1 MSFNFNKTA
10 TQAVFFCL
18 FLISCNGDA
27 ELESAENSIESTDIS
42 IIESS
47 PPISE
52 IITENA
58 QAIKGVSATLEGLD
72 GSIQKNTQAIEKLSA
87 DLATGDN
94 LSLTSLNTQVIGVN
108 SSSSQTTNLLN
119 SELQAVNNIR
129 EIASIPENSTIAAT
143 IKAQD
148 EDGSSRLKY
157 SLSNASGSSDED
169 ILSID
174 GETGVLTFK
183 SAPNYE
189 DPLDKNKDNT
199 FHFSVIASDGLLSA
213 MASYSFSITNVNERP
228 VISLTKIDDI
238 EEGKTL
244 VATISASDPD
254 ANTSLTYT
262 LVSAKDSDLFTIG
275 AKTGVIKFK
284 TTPDHE
290 KPRDI
295 GSNNSI
301 SFSVQVSDGALI
313 DVQEYSFAITNKN
326 EAPVITITPSSIN
339 DIGNLEE
346 GNTQIASISASDSD
360 AQDSLTYSLINSA
373 GAKDEDLIPLNK
385 KTGVVSFK
393 VSPDYEKPTDIGS
406 NNSINFSVQVS
417 DGALIDVQEYSFAI
431 TNKNEAPVIT
441 TTSFSISENNVIV
454 GAISASDVDSGTT
467 LSYGLAAGAG
477 SDEQLFDINSTTG
490 ALVFKS
496 RPDYETPKDN
506 SGNNTYNISVTA
518 SDGSIKT
525 SKVIEITVQ
534 NVNEDFELIE
544 RVNSLKNLSPNTN
557 YNLLYSD

>member
-1 MSFNFNKTA
+1 MSFNFNKPA

-18 FLISCNGDA
+18 LLVSCNGDA
-27 ELESAENSIESTDIS
+27 ELESSENSFESTDIS

-94 LSLTSLNTQVIGVN
+94 LSLTSLNTQVLGVN
-108 SSSSQTTNLLN
+108 SSSSQATSLLN
-119 SELQAVNNIR
+119 LEGQTVNSIR

-148 EDGSSRLKY
+148 EDGSSQLKY

-174 GETGVLTFK
+174 GETGVVTFK

-213 MASYSFSITNVNERP
+213 IASYSFSITNVNERP
-228 VISLTKIDDI
+228 IISLTKIDDI

-262 LVSAKDSDLFTIG
+262 LISSKDSDLFTIG

-290 KPRDI
+290 MPRDS

-301 SFSVQVSDGALI
+301 NFSVQVSDGALVA
-313 DVQEYSFAITNKN
+313 VQEYSFDIVNRN
-326 EAPVITITPSSIN
+326 EPPFFDTTTPSIN

-360 AQDSLTYSLINSA
+360 AQDSLTYSLINSV
-373 GAKDEDLIPLNK
+373 GAKDEGLISVNK
-385 KTGVVSFK
+385 KTGVVRFK
-393 VSPDYEKPTDIGS
+393 VSPDYEKPIDVGS
-406 NNSINFSVQVS
+406 DNSINFSVQVS

-477 SDEQLFDINSTTG
+477 SDEQLFEINSTTG
-490 ALVFKS
+490 VLVFKS
-496 RPDYETPKDN
+496 RPDYETPKVN

-525 SKVIEITVQ
+525 SKLIEITVQ
-534 NVNEDFELIE
+534 NVNEAPSFL
-544 RVNSLKNLSPNTN
+544 
-557 YNLLYSD
+557 

>member
-1 MSFNFNKTA
+1 MSLNFNKSLI
-10 TQAVFFCL
+10 QAVFFCL
-18 FLISCNGDA
+18 FLVSCNGDA

-87 DLATGDN
+87 DLAIGDN
-94 LSLTSLNTQVIGVN
+94 PSLTSLNTQVFGVN
-108 SSSSQTTNLLN
+108 SSSNQTISLLN
-119 SELQAVNNIR
+119 SEVQAVTNIR

-143 IKAQD
+143 INAQD
-148 EDGSSRLKY
+148 EDGSTQLKY
-157 SLSNASGSSDED
+157 SLSNASGTSDED
-169 ILSID
+169 LLSID
-174 GETGVLTFK
+174 GKNGVVTFK
-183 SAPNYE
+183 SPPNYE

-199 FHFSVIASDGLLSA
+199 FQFSVIVSDGMLSA
-213 MASYSFSITNVNERP
+213 TASYSFSITNVNERP
-228 VISLTKIDDI
+228 VISLAKIDDI
-238 EEGKTL
+238 EEGKIL

-262 LVSAKDSDLFTIG
+262 LINAKDGGLFNIG

-284 TTPDHE
+284 TAPDHE
-290 KPRDI
+290 RPRDS

-301 SFSVQVSDGALI
+301 NFSVQVSDGGLVA
-313 DVQEYSFAITNKN
+313 VQEYSFDIVNRN
-326 EAPVITITPSSIN
+326 EPPFFDTTIPSIN

-346 GNTQIASISASDSD
+346 GNTKIASISASDSD
-360 AQDSLTYSLINSA
+360 TKASLIYLLINSV
-373 GAKDEDLIPLNK
+373 GAKDEGLISINE

-393 VSPDYEKPTDIGS
+393 VSPDYERPIDVGS

-417 DGALIDVQEYSFAI
+417 DGALIAVQEYSFAI

-441 TTSFSISENNVIV
+441 TTSFSISENNVTV

-467 LSYGLAAGAG
+467 LSYGLIERAG

-506 SGNNTYNISVTA
+506 GSDNTYNIMVTA
-518 SDGSIKT
+518 SDGSIET
-525 SKVIEITVQ
+525 SKELLITVQ
-534 NVNEDFELIE
+534 NINEAPSFL
-544 RVNSLKNLSPNTN
+544 
-557 YNLLYSD
+557 

>member
-1 MSFNFNKTA
+1 MSFNFNKPA
-10 TQAVFFCL
+10 TQAVFFCF
-18 FLISCNGDA
+18 FLVSCNGDA

-94 LSLTSLNTQVIGVN
+94 LSLTSLNTQVLGVN
-108 SSSSQTTNLLN
+108 SSSSQTTSLLN
-119 SELQAVNNIR
+119 LEGQTVDSIR

-148 EDGSSRLKY
+148 EDGSSQLKY

-174 GETGVLTFK
+174 GETGVVTFK

-213 MASYSFSITNVNERP
+213 IASYSFSITNVNERP
-228 VISLTKIDDI
+228 VISLAKIDDI

-262 LVSAKDSDLFTIG
+262 FISAKDSDLFTIG

-284 TTPDHE
+284 TMPDHE
-290 KPRDI
+290 KPRDS

-301 SFSVQVSDGALI
+301 NFSVQVSDGALVA
-313 DVQEYSFAITNKN
+313 VQEYSFDIVNRN
-326 EAPVITITPSSIN
+326 EPPFFDTTTPSIN

-360 AQDSLTYSLINSA
+360 AQDSLTYSLINSV
-373 GAKDEDLIPLNK
+373 GAKDEGLISINK

-393 VSPDYEKPTDIGS
+393 VSPDYEKPIDVGS
-406 NNSINFSVQVS
+406 DNSINFSVQVS

-506 SGNNTYNISVTA
+506 GGNNTYNISVTA

-534 NVNEDFELIE
+534 NVNEAPSFL
-544 RVNSLKNLSPNTN
+544 
-557 YNLLYSD
+557 

>member
-1 MSFNFNKTA
+1 MSLNFNKSLI
-10 TQAVFFCL
+10 QAVFFCL
-18 FLISCNGDA
+18 FLVSCNGDA

-87 DLATGDN
+87 DLAIGDN
-94 LSLTSLNTQVIGVN
+94 PSLTSLNTQVFGVN
-108 SSSSQTTNLLN
+108 SSSNQTISLLN
-119 SELQAVNNIR
+119 SEVQAVTNIR

-143 IKAQD
+143 INAQD
-148 EDGSSRLKY
+148 EDGSTQLKY
-157 SLSNASGSSDED
+157 SLSNASGTSDED
-169 ILSID
+169 LLSID
-174 GETGVLTFK
+174 GENGVVTFK
-183 SAPNYE
+183 SPPNYE

-199 FHFSVIASDGLLSA
+199 FQFSVIVSDGMLSA
-213 MASYSFSITNVNERP
+213 TASYSFSITNVNERP
-228 VISLTKIDDI
+228 VISLAKIDDI
-238 EEGKTL
+238 EEGKIL

-262 LVSAKDSDLFTIG
+262 LINAKDGGLFNIG

-284 TTPDHE
+284 TAPDHE
-290 KPRDI
+290 RPRDS

-301 SFSVQVSDGALI
+301 NFSVQVSDGGLVA
-313 DVQEYSFAITNKN
+313 VQEYSFDIVNRN
-326 EAPVITITPSSIN
+326 EPPFFDTTIPSIN

-346 GNTQIASISASDSD
+346 GNTKIASISASDSD
-360 AQDSLTYSLINSA
+360 TKASLIYLLINSV
-373 GAKDEDLIPLNK
+373 GAKDEGLISINE

-393 VSPDYEKPTDIGS
+393 VSPDYERPIDVGS

-417 DGALIDVQEYSFAI
+417 DGALIAVQEYSFAI

-441 TTSFSISENNVIV
+441 TTSFSISENNVTV

-467 LSYGLAAGAG
+467 LSYGLIERAG

-506 SGNNTYNISVTA
+506 GSDNTYNIMVTA
-518 SDGSIKT
+518 SDGSIET
-525 SKVIEITVQ
+525 SKELLITVQ
-534 NVNEDFELIE
+534 NINEAPSFL
-544 RVNSLKNLSPNTN
+544 
-557 YNLLYSD
+557 

>member
-1 MSFNFNKTA
+1 MSFNFNKSA

-18 FLISCNGDA
+18 FLVSCNGDA
-27 ELESAENSIESTDIS
+27 ELESAENSIESPDIS
-42 IIESS
+42 IIESP

-58 QAIKGVSATLEGLD
+58 QAIKGVSATLEDLD

-87 DLATGDN
+87 DLAIAED

-108 SSSSQTTNLLN
+108 STSSQATSLSNL
-119 SELQAVNNIR
+119 EAQAVNNIR

-148 EDGSSRLKY
+148 EDGSSQLKY

-174 GETGVLTFK
+174 GETGVVTFK

-262 LVSAKDSDLFTIG
+262 LINARDSDLFTIG
-275 AKTGVIKFK
+275 AKTGVIRFK

-290 KPRDI
+290 MPRDS

-301 SFSVQVSDGALI
+301 NFSVKVSDGALVA
-313 DVQEYSFAITNKN
+313 VQEYSFDIVNRN
-326 EAPVITITPSSIN
+326 EPPSFDTTIPSIN

-360 AQDSLTYSLINSA
+360 AQDSLIYSLINSV
-373 GAKDEDLIPLNK
+373 GAKDEGLISVNK

-393 VSPDYEKPTDIGS
+393 VSPDYEKPIDVGS
-406 NNSINFSVQVS
+406 DNSINFSVQVS

-506 SGNNTYNISVTA
+506 GGNNTYNISVTA

-534 NVNEDFELIE
+534 NVNEAPSFF
-544 RVNSLKNLSPNTN
+544 
-557 YNLLYSD
+557 

>member
-1 MSFNFNKTA
+1 MSFNFNKPA
-10 TQAVFFCL
+10 TQAVFFCF
-18 FLISCNGDA
+18 FLVSCNGDA

-47 PPISE
+47 PPLSE

-58 QAIKGVSATLEGLD
+58 RAIKGVSATLEGLD

-94 LSLTSLNTQVIGVN
+94 LSLTSLNTQVLGVN
-108 SSSSQTTNLLN
+108 SSSSQTTSLLN
-119 SELQAVNNIR
+119 LEGQTVNSIR

-148 EDGSSRLKY
+148 EDGSSQLKY

-174 GETGVLTFK
+174 GETGVVTFK

-213 MASYSFSITNVNERP
+213 IASYSFSITNVNERP
-228 VISLTKIDDI
+228 VISLAKIDDI

-262 LVSAKDSDLFTIG
+262 FISAKDSDLFTIG

-284 TTPDHE
+284 TIPDHE
-290 KPRDI
+290 KPRDS

-301 SFSVQVSDGALI
+301 NFSVKVSDGALVA
-313 DVQEYSFAITNKN
+313 VQEYSFDIVNRN
-326 EAPVITITPSSIN
+326 EPPFFDTTIPSIN

-360 AQDSLTYSLINSA
+360 AQDSLTYSLINSV
-373 GAKDEDLIPLNK
+373 GAKDEGLISINK

-393 VSPDYEKPTDIGS
+393 VSPDYEKPIDVGS
-406 NNSINFSVQVS
+406 DNSINFSVQVS

-454 GAISASDVDSGTT
+454 GAINASDVDSGTT

-506 SGNNTYNISVTA
+506 GGNNTYNISVTA

-534 NVNEDFELIE
+534 NVNEAPSFL
-544 RVNSLKNLSPNTN
+544 
-557 YNLLYSD
+557 

>member
-1 MSFNFNKTA
+1 MSFNFNKPA
-10 TQAVFFCL
+10 TQAVFFCF
-18 FLISCNGDA
+18 FLVSCNGDS

-94 LSLTSLNTQVIGVN
+94 SSLTSFNTQVIGVN
-108 SSSSQTTNLLN
+108 STSSQTTSLSNL
-119 SELQAVNNIR
+119 EAQAVNNIR
-129 EIASIPENSTIAAT
+129 EIASIPENSTLAAT
-143 IKAQD
+143 IKARD
-148 EDGSSRLKY
+148 EDGSSLLKY

-174 GETGVLTFK
+174 GETGVIRFQ

-213 MASYSFSITNVNERP
+213 IASYSFSITNVNERP
-228 VISLTKIDDI
+228 AISSTKIDDI
-238 EEGKTL
+238 EEGKSL
-244 VATISASDPD
+244 VATISAFDPD

-262 LVSAKDSDLFTIG
+262 LVSAKDSDLFTVG

-284 TTPDHE
+284 TPPDHE

-301 SFSVQVSDGALI
+301 SFSVQVSDGALVA
-313 DVQEYSFAITNKN
+313 VQEYSFDIVNRN
-326 EAPVITITPSSIN
+326 EPPFFDTTIPSIN

-360 AQDSLTYSLINSA
+360 AQDSLTYSLINSV
-373 GAKDEDLIPLNK
+373 GAKDEGLISINK

-393 VSPDYEKPTDIGS
+393 VFPDYEKPIDVGS
-406 NNSINFSVQVS
+406 DNSINFSVQVS

-490 ALVFKS
+490 ALVFKL

-534 NVNEDFELIE
+534 NVNEAPSFL
-544 RVNSLKNLSPNTN
+544 
-557 YNLLYSD
+557 

>member
-1 MSFNFNKTA
+1 MSFNFNKPA
-10 TQAVFFCL
+10 TQAVFFCF
-18 FLISCNGDA
+18 FLVSCNGDA

-94 LSLTSLNTQVIGVN
+94 LSLTSLNTQVLGAN
-108 SSSSQTTNLLN
+108 SSSSQTTSLLN
-119 SELQAVNNIR
+119 LEGQTVNSIR

-148 EDGSSRLKY
+148 EDGSSQLKY

-174 GETGVLTFK
+174 GETGVVTFK

-213 MASYSFSITNVNERP
+213 IASYSFSITNVNERP
-228 VISLTKIDDI
+228 VISLAKIDDI

-262 LVSAKDSDLFTIG
+262 FISAKDSDLFTIG

-290 KPRDI
+290 KPRDS

-301 SFSVQVSDGALI
+301 NFSVQVSDGALVA
-313 DVQEYSFAITNKN
+313 VQEYSFDIVNRN
-326 EAPVITITPSSIN
+326 EPPFFDTTIPSIN

-360 AQDSLTYSLINSA
+360 AQDSLTYSLINSV
-373 GAKDEDLIPLNK
+373 GAKDEGLISVNK

-393 VSPDYEKPTDIGS
+393 VSPDYEKPIDVGS
-406 NNSINFSVQVS
+406 DNSINFSVQVS

-506 SGNNTYNISVTA
+506 GGNNTYNISVTA

-534 NVNEDFELIE
+534 NVNEAPSFL
-544 RVNSLKNLSPNTN
+544 
-557 YNLLYSD
+557 

>member
-1 MSFNFNKTA
+1 MSFNFNKPA
-10 TQAVFFCL
+10 TQAVFFCF
-18 FLISCNGDA
+18 FLVSCNGDA

-94 LSLTSLNTQVIGVN
+94 LSLTSLNTQVLGVN
-108 SSSSQTTNLLN
+108 SSSSQTISLLN
-119 SELQAVNNIR
+119 LEGQAVNNIR

-148 EDGSSRLKY
+148 EDGSSQLKY

-174 GETGVLTFK
+174 GETGVVTFK

-213 MASYSFSITNVNERP
+213 IASYSFSITNVNERP
-228 VISLTKIDDI
+228 VISLAKIDDI

-262 LVSAKDSDLFTIG
+262 FISAKDSDLFTIG

-284 TTPDHE
+284 TMPDHE
-290 KPRDI
+290 KPRDS

-301 SFSVQVSDGALI
+301 NFSVQVSDGALVA
-313 DVQEYSFAITNKN
+313 VQEYSFDIVNRN
-326 EAPVITITPSSIN
+326 EPPFFDTTAPSIN

-360 AQDSLTYSLINSA
+360 AQDSLTYSLINSV
-373 GAKDEDLIPLNK
+373 GAKDEGLISINK

-393 VSPDYEKPTDIGS
+393 VSPDYEKPIDVGS
-406 NNSINFSVQVS
+406 DNSINFSVQVS

-525 SKVIEITVQ
+525 SKLIEITVQ
-534 NVNEDFELIE
+534 NVNEAPSFL
-544 RVNSLKNLSPNTN
+544 
-557 YNLLYSD
+557 

>member
-1 MSFNFNKTA
+1 MSFNFNKSA

-18 FLISCNGDA
+18 FLISCNSDA
-27 ELESAENSIESTDIS
+27 ELDSAEDSIESTDIV
-42 IIESS
+42 IIEPS

-58 QAIKGVSATLEGLD
+58 QAIKEVSSSLDDLD

-87 DLATGDN
+87 DLAKGEN
-94 LSLTSLNTQVIGVN
+94 PALTSLNTQVFGVN
-108 SSSSQTTNLLN
+108 SSSSQTTSLSN
-119 SELQAVNNIR
+119 SEPQAVTNIR
-129 EIASIPENSTIAAT
+129 EISSIPENSTIAAT

-157 SLSNASGSSDED
+157 SLSNASGSTDED

-174 GETGVLTFK
+174 GETGVISFQ

-213 MASYSFSITNVNERP
+213 IASYSFSITNVNERP
-228 VISLTKIDDI
+228 IISLTKIDAI

-262 LVSAKDSDLFTIG
+262 LISAKDSDLFTIG

-290 KPRDI
+290 MPRDS

-301 SFSVQVSDGALI
+301 NFSVQVSDGALVA
-313 DVQEYSFAITNKN
+313 VQEYSFDIVNRN
-326 EAPVITITPSSIN
+326 EPPFFDTTTPSIN

-360 AQDSLTYSLINSA
+360 AQDSLTYSLINSV
-373 GAKDEDLIPLNK
+373 GAKDEGLISVNK

-393 VSPDYEKPTDIGS
+393 VSPDYEKPIDVGS
-406 NNSINFSVQVS
+406 DNSINFSVQVS

-525 SKVIEITVQ
+525 SKAIEITVQ
-534 NVNEDFELIE
+534 NVNEAPSFL
-544 RVNSLKNLSPNTN
+544 
-557 YNLLYSD
+557 

>member
-1 MSFNFNKTA
+1 MSFNFNKSA

-18 FLISCNGDA
+18 FLVSCNGDA
-27 ELESAENSIESTDIS
+27 ELESAENSIESPDIS

-58 QAIKGVSATLEGLD
+58 QAIKGVSATLEDLD

-87 DLATGDN
+87 DLAIAED

-108 SSSSQTTNLLN
+108 STSSQATSLSNL
-119 SELQAVNNIR
+119 EAQAVNNIR

-143 IKAQD
+143 IKARD

-174 GETGVLTFK
+174 GETGVVTFK

-213 MASYSFSITNVNERP
+213 IASYSFSITNVNERP

-262 LVSAKDSDLFTIG
+262 FISAKDSDLFTIG

-290 KPRDI
+290 KPRDS

-301 SFSVQVSDGALI
+301 NFSVQVSDGALVA
-313 DVQEYSFAITNKN
+313 VQEYSFDIVNRN
-326 EAPVITITPSSIN
+326 EPPFFDTTTPSIN

-360 AQDSLTYSLINSA
+360 AQDSLTYSLINSV
-373 GAKDEDLIPLNK
+373 GAKDEGLISVNK

-393 VSPDYEKPTDIGS
+393 VSPDYEKPIDVGS
-406 NNSINFSVQVS
+406 DNSINFSVQVS

-534 NVNEDFELIE
+534 NVNEAPSFL
-544 RVNSLKNLSPNTN
+544 
-557 YNLLYSD
+557 

>member
-1 MSFNFNKTA
+1 MSLNFNKSLI
-10 TQAVFFCL
+10 QAVFFCL
-18 FLISCNGDA
+18 FLVSCNGDA

-87 DLATGDN
+87 DLAIGDN
-94 LSLTSLNTQVIGVN
+94 PSLTSLNTQVFGVN
-108 SSSSQTTNLLN
+108 SSSNQTISLLN
-119 SELQAVNNIR
+119 SEVQAVTNIR

-143 IKAQD
+143 INAQD
-148 EDGSSRLKY
+148 EDGSTQLKY
-157 SLSNASGSSDED
+157 SLSNASGTSDED
-169 ILSID
+169 LLSID
-174 GETGVLTFK
+174 GENGVVTFK
-183 SAPNYE
+183 SPPNYE

-199 FHFSVIASDGLLSA
+199 FQFSVIVSDGMLSA
-213 MASYSFSITNVNERP
+213 TASYSFSITNVNERP
-228 VISLTKIDDI
+228 VISLAKIDDI
-238 EEGKTL
+238 EEGKIL

-262 LVSAKDSDLFTIG
+262 LINAKDGGLFNIG

-284 TTPDHE
+284 TAPDHE
-290 KPRDI
+290 RPKDS

-301 SFSVQVSDGALI
+301 NFSVQVSDGGLVA
-313 DVQEYSFAITNKN
+313 VQEYSFDIVNRN
-326 EAPVITITPSSIN
+326 EPPFFDTTIPSIN

-346 GNTQIASISASDSD
+346 GNTKIASISASDSD
-360 AQDSLTYSLINSA
+360 TKASLIYSLINSV
-373 GAKDEDLIPLNK
+373 GAKDEGLISINE

-393 VSPDYEKPTDIGS
+393 VSPDYERPIDVGS

-417 DGALIDVQEYSFAI
+417 DGALIAVQEYSFAI

-441 TTSFSISENNVIV
+441 TTSFSISENNVTV

-467 LSYGLAAGAG
+467 LSYGLIERAG

-506 SGNNTYNISVTA
+506 GSDNTYNIMVTA
-518 SDGSIKT
+518 SDGSIET
-525 SKVIEITVQ
+525 SKELLITVQ
-534 NVNEDFELIE
+534 NINEAPSFL
-544 RVNSLKNLSPNTN
+544 
-557 YNLLYSD
+557 

>member
-1 MSFNFNKTA
+1 MSFNFNKPA
-10 TQAVFFCL
+10 TQAVFLCL
-18 FLISCNGDA
+18 LLVSCNGDA
-27 ELESAENSIESTDIS
+27 ELESSENSFESTDIS

-87 DLATGDN
+87 DLAKEEN
-94 LSLTSLNTQVIGVN
+94 PSLTSLDTQVFGVN
-108 SSSSQTTNLLN
+108 SSSSQTTSLSNL
-119 SELQAVNNIR
+119 EAQAVNNIR

-148 EDGSSRLKY
+148 EDGSSQLKY

-174 GETGVLTFK
+174 GETGVVTFK

-213 MASYSFSITNVNERP
+213 IASYSFSITNVNERP

-254 ANTSLTYT
+254 VNTSLTYT
-262 LVSAKDSDLFTIG
+262 LTSTKDSDLFTIG

-290 KPRDI
+290 MPRDS

-301 SFSVQVSDGALI
+301 NFSVQVSDGALVA
-313 DVQEYSFAITNKN
+313 VQEYSFDIVNRN
-326 EAPVITITPSSIN
+326 EPPFFDTTTPSIN

-360 AQDSLTYSLINSA
+360 AQDSLTYSLINSV
-373 GAKDEDLIPLNK
+373 GAKDEGLISVNK

-393 VSPDYEKPTDIGS
+393 VSPDYEKPIDVGS
-406 NNSINFSVQVS
+406 DNSINFSVQVS

-534 NVNEDFELIE
+534 NVNEAPSFL
-544 RVNSLKNLSPNTN
+544 
-557 YNLLYSD
+557 

>member
-1 MSFNFNKTA
+1 MSFNFNKSA

-18 FLISCNGDA
+18 FLVSCNGDA
-27 ELESAENSIESTDIS
+27 ELESAENSIESPDIS
-42 IIESS
+42 IIETP

-58 QAIKGVSATLEGLD
+58 QAIKGVSATLEDLD

-94 LSLTSLNTQVIGVN
+94 LSLTSLNTQVLGVN
-108 SSSSQTTNLLN
+108 SSSSQTTSLLN
-119 SELQAVNNIR
+119 LEGQTVNSIR

-174 GETGVLTFK
+174 GETGVVTFK

-213 MASYSFSITNVNERP
+213 IASYSFSITNVNERP

-238 EEGKTL
+238 EEGKIL

-262 LVSAKDSDLFTIG
+262 LISAKDSDLFTIG

-284 TTPDHE
+284 TMPDHE
-290 KPRDI
+290 MPRDS

-301 SFSVQVSDGALI
+301 NFSVQVSDGALVA
-313 DVQEYSFAITNKN
+313 VQEYSFEIVNRN
-326 EAPVITITPSSIN
+326 EPPFFDTTTPSIN

-360 AQDSLTYSLINSA
+360 AQDSLTYSLINSV
-373 GAKDEDLIPLNK
+373 GAKDEGLISVNK
-385 KTGVVSFK
+385 KTGVASFK
-393 VSPDYEKPTDIGS
+393 VSPDYEKPIDVGS
-406 NNSINFSVQVS
+406 DNSINFSVQVS

-525 SKVIEITVQ
+525 SKAIEITVQ
-534 NVNEDFELIE
+534 NVNEAPSFL
-544 RVNSLKNLSPNTN
+544 
-557 YNLLYSD
+557 

>member
-1 MSFNFNKTA
+1 MSLNFNKSA
-10 TQAVFFCL
+10 IQAVFFCL
-18 FLISCNGDA
+18 FLVSCNGDA
-27 ELESAENSIESTDIS
+27 ELESAENSIESPDIS

-58 QAIKGVSATLEGLD
+58 QAIKGVSASLEGLD
-72 GSIQKNTQAIEKLSA
+72 GSIQKNTQAIEKLAA
-87 DLATGDN
+87 DLAMAEDPPFKT
-94 LSLTSLNTQVIGVN
+94 LNTQVIGVN
-108 SSSSQTTNLLN
+108 STSSQTTSLLN
-119 SELQAVNNIR
+119 LEGQTVNSIR

-148 EDGSSRLKY
+148 EDGSSQLKY

-174 GETGVLTFK
+174 RETGVVTFK

-213 MASYSFSITNVNERP
+213 TASYSFSIANVNEKP
-228 VISLTKIDDI
+228 VISSTKIDDI
-238 EEGKTL
+238 EEGTTL

-262 LVSAKDSDLFTIG
+262 LTSAKDSDLFTIG

-290 KPRDI
+290 MPRDS

-301 SFSVQVSDGALI
+301 NFSVQVSDGALVA
-313 DVQEYSFAITNKN
+313 VQEYSFEIVNRN
-326 EAPVITITPSSIN
+326 EPPFFDTTTPSIN

-360 AQDSLTYSLINSA
+360 AQDSLTYSLINSV
-373 GAKDEDLIPLNK
+373 GAKDEGLISVNK

-393 VSPDYEKPTDIGS
+393 VSPDYEKPIDVGS
-406 NNSINFSVQVS
+406 DNSINFSVQVS

-467 LSYGLAAGAG
+467 LSYGLAAVAG
-477 SDEQLFDINSTTG
+477 SDEQLFDVNSTTG
-490 ALVFKS
+490 ALVFKL

-534 NVNEDFELIE
+534 NVNEAPSFF
-544 RVNSLKNLSPNTN
+544 
-557 YNLLYSD
+557 

>member
-1 MSFNFNKTA
+1 MVVYK
-10 TQAVFFCL
+10 
-18 FLISCNGDA
+18 
-27 ELESAENSIESTDIS
+27 
-42 IIESS
+42 
-47 PPISE
+47 
-52 IITENA
+52 
-58 QAIKGVSATLEGLD
+58 
-72 GSIQKNTQAIEKLSA
+72 KNTQAIEKLSA

-108 SSSSQTTNLLN
+108 STSSQATSLSNL
-119 SELQAVNNIR
+119 EAQAVNNIR

-143 IKAQD
+143 IKARD

-174 GETGVLTFK
+174 GETGVVTFK

-213 MASYSFSITNVNERP
+213 IASYSFSITNVNERP
-228 VISLTKIDDI
+228 VISLAKIDDI

-262 LVSAKDSDLFTIG
+262 FISAKDSDLFTIG

-284 TTPDHE
+284 TMPDHE
-290 KPRDI
+290 KPRDS

-301 SFSVQVSDGALI
+301 NFSVQVSDGALVA
-313 DVQEYSFAITNKN
+313 VQEYSFDIVNRN
-326 EAPVITITPSSIN
+326 EPPFFDTTIPSIN

-360 AQDSLTYSLINSA
+360 AQDSLTYSLINSV
-373 GAKDEDLIPLNK
+373 GAKDEGLISINK

-393 VSPDYEKPTDIGS
+393 VSPDYEKPIDVGS
-406 NNSINFSVQVS
+406 DNSINFSVQVS

-534 NVNEDFELIE
+534 NVNEAPSFL
-544 RVNSLKNLSPNTN
+544 
-557 YNLLYSD
+557 

>member
-1 MSFNFNKTA
+1 MSLNFNKSA
-10 TQAVFFCL
+10 IQAVFFCL
-18 FLISCNGDA
+18 FLVSCNGDA

-94 LSLTSLNTQVIGVN
+94 SSLTSLNTQVFGVN
-108 SSSSQTTNLLN
+108 SSSSQTTSLLN
-119 SELQAVNNIR
+119 LEDQVVNNVR

-148 EDGSSRLKY
+148 EDGSSLLKY

-174 GETGVLTFK
+174 GETGVITFK

-189 DPLDKNKDNT
+189 VPLDKNKDNT

-213 MASYSFSITNVNERP
+213 IASYSFSITNINERP
-228 VISLTKIDDI
+228 IISSTKIDNI
-238 EEGKTL
+238 EEGKIL

-254 ANTSLTYT
+254 VNTSLTYT
-262 LVSAKDSDLFTIG
+262 LISAKDAGLFTIG

-290 KPRDI
+290 KPIDV

-301 SFSVQVSDGALI
+301 NFSVQVSDGALVA
-313 DVQEYSFAITNKN
+313 VQEYSFDILNRN
-326 EAPVITITPSSIN
+326 EPPSFDTSTPSIN

-346 GNTQIASISASDSD
+346 GNTKIASIAASDSD
-360 AQDSLTYSLINSA
+360 AKDSLIYSLINSV
-373 GAKDEDLIPLNK
+373 GAKDEGLISVNK

-393 VSPDYEKPTDIGS
+393 VSPDYEKPIDVGS

-417 DGALIDVQEYSFAI
+417 DGALVAVQEYSFAI

-441 TTSFSISENNVIV
+441 TTSFSISENNVTV

-467 LSYGLAAGAG
+467 LSYGLTEGAG

-506 SGNNTYNISVTA
+506 GSNNTYNITVTA
-518 SDGSIKT
+518 SDGSIRT
-525 SKVIEITVQ
+525 SKVIAITVQ
-534 NVNEDFELIE
+534 NINEAPSFL
-544 RVNSLKNLSPNTN
+544 
-557 YNLLYSD
+557 

>member
-1 MSFNFNKTA
+1 MSFNFNKPA
-10 TQAVFFCL
+10 TQAVFFCF
-18 FLISCNGDA
+18 FLVSCNGDA
-27 ELESAENSIESTDIS
+27 ELESSENSFESTDIS

-87 DLATGDN
+87 DLAKEEN
-94 LSLTSLNTQVIGVN
+94 PSLTSLDTQVFGVN
-108 SSSSQTTNLLN
+108 SSSSQTTSLSNL
-119 SELQAVNNIR
+119 EAQAVNNIR

-143 IKAQD
+143 INAQD
-148 EDGSSRLKY
+148 EDGSSRLNY
-157 SLSNASGSSDED
+157 SLANASGSSDED

-174 GETGVLTFK
+174 GETGVITFK

-189 DPLDKNKDNT
+189 VPLDKNKDNT

-213 MASYSFSITNVNERP
+213 TASYSFSITNVNEKP
-228 VISLTKIDDI
+228 VISSTKIDDI

-262 LVSAKDSDLFTIG
+262 LISAKDSDLFTIG

-290 KPRDI
+290 MPRDS

-301 SFSVQVSDGALI
+301 NFSVQVSDGALVA
-313 DVQEYSFAITNKN
+313 VQEYSFDIVNRN
-326 EAPVITITPSSIN
+326 EPPFFDTTTSSIN

-346 GNTQIASISASDSD
+346 GNAQIVSISASDSD
-360 AQDSLTYSLINSA
+360 AQDSLTYSLINSV
-373 GAKDEDLIPLNK
+373 GGKDEGLISVNK

-393 VSPDYEKPTDIGS
+393 VSPDYEKPIDVGS
-406 NNSINFSVQVS
+406 DNSINFSVQVS

-467 LSYGLAAGAG
+467 LSYGLAARAG

-534 NVNEDFELIE
+534 NVNEAPSFL
-544 RVNSLKNLSPNTN
+544 
-557 YNLLYSD
+557 

>member
-1 MSFNFNKTA
+1 MSFNFNKPA
-10 TQAVFFCL
+10 TQAVFLCL
-18 FLISCNGDA
+18 LLVSCNGDA
-27 ELESAENSIESTDIS
+27 ELESSENSIGSTDIS

-87 DLATGDN
+87 DLAKEEN
-94 LSLTSLNTQVIGVN
+94 PSLTSLDTQVFGVN
-108 SSSSQTTNLLN
+108 SSSSQTTSLSNL
-119 SELQAVNNIR
+119 EAQAVNNIR
-129 EIASIPENSTIAAT
+129 EIASIPEDSTIAAT
-143 IKAQD
+143 IKARD

-174 GETGVLTFK
+174 GETGVVTFK

-213 MASYSFSITNVNERP
+213 IASYSFSITNVNERP
-228 VISLTKIDDI
+228 IISLTKIDDI

-262 LVSAKDSDLFTIG
+262 LISAKDSDLFTIG

-290 KPRDI
+290 MPRDS

-301 SFSVQVSDGALI
+301 NFSVQVSDGALVA
-313 DVQEYSFAITNKN
+313 VQEYSFDIVNRN
-326 EAPVITITPSSIN
+326 EPPFFDTTTSSIN

-360 AQDSLTYSLINSA
+360 AQDSLTYSLINSV
-373 GAKDEDLIPLNK
+373 GAKDEGLISVNK

-393 VSPDYEKPTDIGS
+393 VSPDYEKPIDVGS
-406 NNSINFSVQVS
+406 DNSINFSVQVS

-525 SKVIEITVQ
+525 SKAIEITVQ
-534 NVNEDFELIE
+534 NVNEAPSFL
-544 RVNSLKNLSPNTN
+544 
-557 YNLLYSD
+557 

>member
-1 MSFNFNKTA
+1 MSLNFNKFA
-10 TQAVFFCL
+10 IQAVFFCL
-18 FLISCNGDA
+18 FLVSCNGDA

-94 LSLTSLNTQVIGVN
+94 SSLRSLNTEVFGVN
-108 SSSSQTTNLLN
+108 SSSSQTTSLLN
-119 SELQAVNNIR
+119 LEGQAVNNIR

-148 EDGSSRLKY
+148 EDGSSQLKY

-174 GETGVLTFK
+174 GETGVVTFK

-213 MASYSFSITNVNERP
+213 TASYSFSIANVNEKP
-228 VISLTKIDDI
+228 VISSTKIDDI
-238 EEGKTL
+238 EEGTTL

-262 LVSAKDSDLFTIG
+262 LISTKDAGLFTIG

-284 TTPDHE
+284 ATPDHE
-290 KPRDI
+290 KPRD
-295 GSNNSI
+295 S
-301 SFSVQVSDGALI
+301 
-313 DVQEYSFAITNKN
+313 
-326 EAPVITITPSSIN
+326 
-339 DIGNLEE
+339 
-346 GNTQIASISASDSD
+346 
-360 AQDSLTYSLINSA
+360 
-373 GAKDEDLIPLNK
+373 
-385 KTGVVSFK
+385 
-393 VSPDYEKPTDIGS
+393 GS

-417 DGALIDVQEYSFAI
+417 DGALVAVQEYSFDIVNRNEPPSFDTTTPSINDIGNLEEGNTKIASISASDSDRNDSLIYSLINSVGAKDEGLISVNKETGVVSFKVSPDYEKPIDNGLNNSINFSVQVSDGSLIDVQEYSFAI

-441 TTSFSISENNVIV
+441 TTSFSISENNVTV

-467 LSYGLAAGAG
+467 LSYGLIEGAG

-490 ALVFKS
+490 ALVFKL

-506 SGNNTYNISVTA
+506 GSNNTYNITVTA
-518 SDGSIKT
+518 SDGSIRT
-525 SKVIEITVQ
+525 SKVIAITVQ
-534 NVNEDFELIE
+534 NINEAPSFL
-544 RVNSLKNLSPNTN
+544 
-557 YNLLYSD
+557 

>member
-1 MSFNFNKTA
+1 MSFNFNKPA
-10 TQAVFFCL
+10 TQAVFFCF
-18 FLISCNGDA
+18 FLVSCNGDA

-47 PPISE
+47 PPLSE

-58 QAIKGVSATLEGLD
+58 RAIKGVSATLEGLD

-94 LSLTSLNTQVIGVN
+94 LSLTSLNTQVLGVN
-108 SSSSQTTNLLN
+108 SSSSQTTSLLN
-119 SELQAVNNIR
+119 LEGQTVNSIR

-148 EDGSSRLKY
+148 EDGSSQLKY

-174 GETGVLTFK
+174 GETGVVTFK

-213 MASYSFSITNVNERP
+213 IASYSFSITNVNERP
-228 VISLTKIDDI
+228 VISLAKIDDI

-262 LVSAKDSDLFTIG
+262 FISAKDSDLFTIG

-284 TTPDHE
+284 TIPDHE
-290 KPRDI
+290 KPRDS

-301 SFSVQVSDGALI
+301 NFSVKVSDGALVA
-313 DVQEYSFAITNKN
+313 VQEYSFDIVNRN
-326 EAPVITITPSSIN
+326 EPPFFDTTIPSIN

-360 AQDSLTYSLINSA
+360 SDAQDSLTYSLINSV
-373 GAKDEDLIPLNK
+373 GAKDEGLISINK

-393 VSPDYEKPTDIGS
+393 VSPDYEKPIDVGS
-406 NNSINFSVQVS
+406 DNSINFSVQVS

-454 GAISASDVDSGTT
+454 GAINASDVDSGTT

-506 SGNNTYNISVTA
+506 GGNNTYNISVTA

-534 NVNEDFELIE
+534 NVNEAPSFL
-544 RVNSLKNLSPNTN
+544 
-557 YNLLYSD
+557 

>member
-1 MSFNFNKTA
+1 MSFNFNKPA
-10 TQAVFFCL
+10 TQAVFFCF
-18 FLISCNGDA
+18 FLVSCNGDA

-94 LSLTSLNTQVIGVN
+94 SSLTSLNTQVIGVN
-108 SSSSQTTNLLN
+108 STSSQTTSLSNL
-119 SELQAVNNIR
+119 EAQAVNNIR
-129 EIASIPENSTIAAT
+129 EIASIPENSTLAAT
-143 IKAQD
+143 IKARD
-148 EDGSSRLKY
+148 EDGSSLLKY

-174 GETGVLTFK
+174 GETGVVTFK

-213 MASYSFSITNVNERP
+213 IASYSFSITNINERP
-228 VISLTKIDDI
+228 VISSTKIDDI
-238 EEGKTL
+238 EEGKIL

-262 LVSAKDSDLFTIG
+262 LISGKDAGLFTIG

-290 KPRDI
+290 KPRDS

-301 SFSVQVSDGALI
+301 NFSVQVSDGALVA
-313 DVQEYSFAITNKN
+313 VQEYSFEIVNRN
-326 EAPVITITPSSIN
+326 EPPFFDTTTPSIN

-360 AQDSLTYSLINSA
+360 AQDSLTYSLINSV
-373 GAKDEDLIPLNK
+373 GAKDEGLISINK

-393 VSPDYEKPTDIGS
+393 VSPDYEKPIDVGS
-406 NNSINFSVQVS
+406 DNSINFSVQVS

-534 NVNEDFELIE
+534 NVNEAPSFL
-544 RVNSLKNLSPNTN
+544 
-557 YNLLYSD
+557 

>member
-1 MSFNFNKTA
+1 MSFNFNKPA
-10 TQAVFFCL
+10 TQAVFFCF
-18 FLISCNGDA
+18 FLVSCNGDA

-94 LSLTSLNTQVIGVN
+94 LSLTSLNTQVLGVN
-108 SSSSQTTNLLN
+108 SSSSQTTSLLN
-119 SELQAVNNIR
+119 LEGQTVNSIR

-148 EDGSSRLKY
+148 EDGSSQLKY

-174 GETGVLTFK
+174 GETGVVTFK

-213 MASYSFSITNVNERP
+213 IASYSFSITNVNERP
-228 VISLTKIDDI
+228 VISLAKIDDI

-262 LVSAKDSDLFTIG
+262 FISAKDSDLFTIG

-284 TTPDHE
+284 TMPDHE
-290 KPRDI
+290 KPRDS

-301 SFSVQVSDGALI
+301 NFSVQVSDGALVA
-313 DVQEYSFAITNKN
+313 VQEYSFDIVNRN
-326 EAPVITITPSSIN
+326 EPPFFDTTTPSIN

-360 AQDSLTYSLINSA
+360 AQDSLTYSLINSV
-373 GAKDEDLIPLNK
+373 GAKDEGLISINK

-393 VSPDYEKPTDIGS
+393 VSPDYEKPIDVGS
-406 NNSINFSVQVS
+406 DNSINFSVQVS

-454 GAISASDVDSGTT
+454 GAINASDVDSGTT

-525 SKVIEITVQ
+525 SKAIEITVQ
-534 NVNEDFELIE
+534 NVNEAPSFL
-544 RVNSLKNLSPNTN
+544 
-557 YNLLYSD
+557 

>member
-1 MSFNFNKTA
+1 MSFNFNKPA
-10 TQAVFFCL
+10 TQAVFFCF
-18 FLISCNGDA
+18 FLVSCNGDA

-94 LSLTSLNTQVIGVN
+94 LSLTSLNTQVLGVN
-108 SSSSQTTNLLN
+108 SSSSQTTSLLN
-119 SELQAVNNIR
+119 LEGQTVNSIR

-148 EDGSSRLKY
+148 EDGSSQLKY

-174 GETGVLTFK
+174 GETGVVTFK

-213 MASYSFSITNVNERP
+213 IASYSFSITNVNERP
-228 VISLTKIDDI
+228 VISLAKIDDI

-262 LVSAKDSDLFTIG
+262 FISAKDSDLFTIG

-284 TTPDHE
+284 TMPDHE
-290 KPRDI
+290 KPRDS

-301 SFSVQVSDGALI
+301 NFSVQVSDGALVA
-313 DVQEYSFAITNKN
+313 VQEYSFDIVNRN
-326 EAPVITITPSSIN
+326 EPPFFDTTIPSIN

-360 AQDSLTYSLINSA
+360 AQDSLTYSLINSV
-373 GAKDEDLIPLNK
+373 GAKDEGLISINK

-393 VSPDYEKPTDIGS
+393 VFPDYEKPIDVGS
-406 NNSINFSVQVS
+406 DNSINFSVQVS

-506 SGNNTYNISVTA
+506 GGNNTYNISVTA

-534 NVNEDFELIE
+534 NVNEAPSFL
-544 RVNSLKNLSPNTN
+544 
-557 YNLLYSD
+557 

>member
-1 MSFNFNKTA
+1 MSFNFNKPA
-10 TQAVFFCL
+10 TQAVFFCF
-18 FLISCNGDA
+18 FLVSCNGDA

-94 LSLTSLNTQVIGVN
+94 LSLTSLNTQVLGVN
-108 SSSSQTTNLLN
+108 SSSSQTTSLLN
-119 SELQAVNNIR
+119 LEGQTVNSIR

-148 EDGSSRLKY
+148 EDGSSQLKY

-174 GETGVLTFK
+174 GETGVVTFK

-228 VISLTKIDDI
+228 VISLAKIDDI

-262 LVSAKDSDLFTIG
+262 FISAKDSDLFTIG

-284 TTPDHE
+284 AMPDHE
-290 KPRDI
+290 KPRDS

-301 SFSVQVSDGALI
+301 NFSVQVSDGALVA
-313 DVQEYSFAITNKN
+313 VQEYSFDIVNRN
-326 EAPVITITPSSIN
+326 EPPFFDTTIPSIN

-360 AQDSLTYSLINSA
+360 AQDSLTYSLINSV
-373 GAKDEDLIPLNK
+373 GAKDEGLISINK

-393 VSPDYEKPTDIGS
+393 VSPDYEKPIDVGS
-406 NNSINFSVQVS
+406 DNSINFSVQVS

-506 SGNNTYNISVTA
+506 GGNNTYNISVTA

-534 NVNEDFELIE
+534 NVNEAPSFL
-544 RVNSLKNLSPNTN
+544 
-557 YNLLYSD
+557 

>member
-1 MSFNFNKTA
+1 MSFNFNKPA
-10 TQAVFFCL
+10 TQAVFFCF
-18 FLISCNGDA
+18 FLVSCNGDA

-94 LSLTSLNTQVIGVN
+94 LSLTSLNTQVLGVN
-108 SSSSQTTNLLN
+108 SSSSQTTSLLN
-119 SELQAVNNIR
+119 LEGQTVNSIR

-148 EDGSSRLKY
+148 EDGSSQLKY

-174 GETGVLTFK
+174 GETGVVTFK

-213 MASYSFSITNVNERP
+213 IASYSFSITNINERP
-228 VISLTKIDDI
+228 VISSTKIDDI
-238 EEGKTL
+238 EEGKIL

-262 LVSAKDSDLFTIG
+262 LISGKDAGLFTIG

-290 KPRDI
+290 KPRDS

-301 SFSVQVSDGALI
+301 NFSVQVSDGALVA
-313 DVQEYSFAITNKN
+313 VQEYSFEIVNRN
-326 EAPVITITPSSIN
+326 EPPFFDTTTPSIN

-346 GNTQIASISASDSD
+346 GNTQIASIPASDSD
-360 AQDSLTYSLINSA
+360 AQDSLAYSLVNSV
-373 GAKDEDLIPLNK
+373 GAKDEGLISVNK

-393 VSPDYEKPTDIGS
+393 VSPDYEKPIDVGL

-417 DGALIDVQEYSFAI
+417 DGALVAVQEYSFAI

-441 TTSFSISENNVIV
+441 TTSFSISENNVTV

-467 LSYGLAAGAG
+467 LSYGLTEGAG

-506 SGNNTYNISVTA
+506 GSNNTYNITVTA
-518 SDGSIKT
+518 SDGSIRT
-525 SKVIEITVQ
+525 SKVIAITVQ
-534 NVNEDFELIE
+534 NINEAPSFL
-544 RVNSLKNLSPNTN
+544 
-557 YNLLYSD
+557 